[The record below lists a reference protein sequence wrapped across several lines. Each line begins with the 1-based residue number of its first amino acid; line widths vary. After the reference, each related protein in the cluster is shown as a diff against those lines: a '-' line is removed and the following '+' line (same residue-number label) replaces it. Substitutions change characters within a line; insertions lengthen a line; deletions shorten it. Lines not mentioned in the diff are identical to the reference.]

1 MTLGRRGRE
10 LDHGGEA
17 GRMDIQCHK
26 EDGVAVLVLTGSLEA
41 RAVVEFDEVGRELVE
56 AQAYHVVVDLEQ
68 LVLLTSAGIREFVK
82 LRNRLDGLGRRLVL
96 CALSEPVAT
105 ALEISGF
112 RKHFTIELSRE
123 AALKRAACV
132 DDGAERVASGSR
144 VSRLVLRLLTEEA
157 LSHSERQAAGG
168 GSLSPM
174 AGELA
179 ALLFDGLEGEQDV
192 GCGSD
197 LSGDRPPSDE
207 PGEIPEGE
215 RQNNSGGVTES

>member
-1 MTLGRRGRE
+1 MTLGHRGRALE
-10 LDHGGEA
+10 HGAEA
-17 GRMDIQCHK
+17 RRMDIQCHK
-26 EDGVAVLVLTGSLEA
+26 EDGVAVLVLAGSLEA

-56 AQAYHVVVDLEQ
+56 AQAYHVVVDLGQ

-112 RKHFTIELSRE
+112 RRHFTIEVSRE
-123 AALKRAACV
+123 AALKQVACDV
-132 DDGAERVASGSR
+132 DGAERGPSGSR
-144 VSRLVLRLLTEEA
+144 VSRLVLSLLTGDA
-157 LSHSERQAAGG
+157 LFYSERQAASG

-179 ALLFDGLEGEQDV
+179 ALLFEGIEGEQDV

-197 LSGDRPPSDE
+197 SSMERPPSDE
-207 PGEIPEGE
+207 PEIPGGE
-215 RQNNSGGVTES
+215 CQNNSGPVTES

>member
-1 MTLGRRGRE
+1 MECRVRE
-10 LDHGGEA
+10 LEHGGEA

-26 EDGVAVLVLTGSLEA
+26 EDGVAVLVLAGSLEA
-41 RAVVEFDEVGRELVE
+41 RAIVEFDEVGRELVE

-68 LVLLTSAGIREFVK
+68 LALLTSAGIREFVK

-112 RKHFTIELSRE
+112 RRHFTIEVSRE
-123 AALKRAACV
+123 AALKRVACDV
-132 DDGAERVASGSR
+132 DGAERGPSGSR
-144 VSRLVLRLLTEEA
+144 VSRLVLSLLTGEA
-157 LSHSERQAAGG
+157 LSYSERQAASG

-179 ALLFDGLEGEQDV
+179 ALLFEGIEGEQDV

-197 LSGDRPPSDE
+197 SSKERPPSDE
-207 PGEIPEGE
+207 PEISGGEC
-215 RQNNSGGVTES
+215 QNNSGPVTES